1 MGKINQMNITKESE
15 EQASRKQ
22 LKRIKKRRATACKLM
37 RPSNS
42 NPGYFKYEVTI
53 QEKNGSRHTEPC
65 YGIDMQDAISRLIW
79 KERTIKI
86 ESKLNAGWIFA
97 IWLCLMSWPAFILS
111 EFEQP
116 IIIVYMFAGVA
127 TVVTG
132 GVLWYNYIN
141 KD

>member
-65 YGIDMQDAISRLIW
+65 YGIDMQNELASVYFIRV
-79 KERTIKI
+79 RTT
-86 ESKLNAGWIFA
+86 NNY
-97 IWLCLMSWPAFILS
+97 C
-111 EFEQP
+111 
-116 IIIVYMFAGVA
+116 VYVCWSCNRSNRRRF
-127 TVVTG
+127 VV
-132 GVLWYNYIN
+132 
-141 KD
+141 

>member
-1 MGKINQMNITKESE
+1 MNITE
-15 EQASRKQ
+15 EQNGVKTSKRQ
-22 LKRIKKRRATACKLM
+22 LKKIKRRRATSCKLI